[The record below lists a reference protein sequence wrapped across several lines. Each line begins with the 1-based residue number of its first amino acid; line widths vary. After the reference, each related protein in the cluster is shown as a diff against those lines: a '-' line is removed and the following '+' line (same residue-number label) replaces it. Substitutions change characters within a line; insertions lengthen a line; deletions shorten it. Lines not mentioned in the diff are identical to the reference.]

1 MILRSTLTNYANHL
15 QPQERLEYLAVIMTL
30 PVEAMTLEARD
41 KMNRLLERDQESLD
55 VVCVNLLERVLKE
68 AGMGA
73 YLADIH
79 KKASMITPVGEWSV
93 FGHYE
98 NRASQ
103 NGKH

>member
-30 PVEAMTLEARD
+30 PVEAVALEARD
-41 KMNRLLERDQESLD
+41 RMNRLLERDQESLD
-55 VVCVNLLERVLKE
+55 VVRAELVEEVLNKE
-68 AGMGA
+68 GMGG
-73 YLADIH
+73 YLLDIH
-79 KKASMITPVGEWSV
+79 KRASMITPVGEWSV